1 MLPICRSPLRQG
13 SIAAP
18 LFSNYQQVRGKAS
31 APQKGGK
38 KGAKDKAADKKKKG
52 PRDYAQVDLS
62 QMEQFALC
70 DAMR

>member
-1 MLPICRSPLRQG
+1 MLSICRSPLRQG

-18 LFSNYQQVRGKAS
+18 LFSSYQQVRGKAS

-38 KGAKDKAADKKKKG
+38 KGGKDKAADKKKKG